1 MHVASL
7 ATDFFPTIVRSD
19 RRCDQSAPFSRPTS
33 RRVASR
39 VSRYTRASIVR
50 PSSFT
55 DVAAQRI
62 ETVFQTL
69 FTKRARIHIVKIRS
83 SRCKCRVAQSRRR
96 CVRTLNA
103 DFFAG
108 ADALVRRASTVVLIF
123 CAFCVVLDAT
133 RTPVKLEVSI
143 GISLFVCRNVA
154 ASAISRAR
162 VREVVSRCARGDG
175 SSPEEI
181 AGTPDPLGVF
191 SIVIRW
197 MEVYG
202 CVFFSLLLSSASLW
216 RHYKTKLKR
225 SWI

>member
-7 ATDFFPTIVRSD
+7 TTDFFPTIVRSD
-19 RRCDQSAPFSRPTS
+19 RRCDQSAPFSRP
-33 RRVASR
+33 ASR
-39 VSRYTRASIVR
+39 FTVHARHRNNPVASIVR

-55 DVAAQRI
+55 DASNVAAQRV
-62 ETVFQTL
+62 ETVFQTR
-69 FTKRARIHIVKIRS
+69 FTKRARIHTAKIRS

-143 GISLFVCRNVA
+143 GISSCAGMSPRRRY
-154 ASAISRAR
+154 RAPG
-162 VREVVSRCARGDG
+162 CARWCACGDG
-175 SSPEEI
+175 S
-181 AGTPDPLGVF
+181 
-191 SIVIRW
+191 
-197 MEVYG
+197 
-202 CVFFSLLLSSASLW
+202 
-216 RHYKTKLKR
+216 
-225 SWI
+225 